1 MEIQQKKEARM
12 EIQQKMES
20 MNRYQRLSA
29 SNILAPIMQRIKAGA
44 FEISPDHKIHLDGS
58 ILPERPWLT
67 HMVDLERK
75 CGKWH
80 EVYFRYYSII
90 PEGCRNCWK
99 IVFKPETVTE
109 LFQLR
114 DLQRTMDISSK
125 CGIETRGFTGNRGG
139 YAGFWYVPL
148 NAGLKGAREMHAF
161 VDAKI
166 QARFGRESKRVVR
179 LKRGCTEM
187 ENYTLKMLNVG
198 SNKWDEIAIRM
209 NMNEKEQLLDT
220 IFVDPI
226 VIESVPTM
234 CEINTEQ
241 LFIDFAFEYGDLS
254 YLEHTGGIPHMPPLV
269 FYEDSNHKHQDFKST
284 WRNNGPNI
292 DRLDNAE
299 DELLGTGGPII
310 QAIP

>member
-1 MEIQQKKEARM
+1 
-12 EIQQKMES
+12 
-20 MNRYQRLSA
+20 MNKYEKLSA
-29 SNILAPIMQRIKAGA
+29 ANILKPIMHRVQAGA
-44 FEISPDHKIHLDGS
+44 FEISPDHKIYLDGS

-67 HMVDLERK
+67 HRVDLERL

-80 EVYFRYYSII
+80 EIYFRYYSLI

-99 IVFKPETVTE
+99 IMFKPKTVTE

-114 DLQRTMDISSK
+114 DLQKSMDISSK

-148 NAGLKGAREMHAF
+148 DAGLKGAREMHAL

-166 QARFGRESKRVVR
+166 QARFGKDTKTNTISIRDVH

-198 SNKWDEIAIRM
+198 SNKWDEIAEKMSM
-209 NMNEKEQLLDT
+209 NAKELLLDT
-220 IFVDPI
+220 VFVDPQI
-226 VIESVPTM
+226 IESAPYFCDT
-234 CEINTEQ
+234 NTEQ
-241 LFIDFAFEYGDLS
+241 LFIDFAFENGDLT
-254 YLEHTGGIPHMPPLV
+254 YLEHTGGVPHMTPLV
-269 FYEDSNHKHQDFKST
+269 FYEDSKHKHQDFQST

-292 DRLDNAE
+292 DRPDNAE
-299 DELLGTGGPII
+299 GKTLIEIFEDELDGASSPVIR
-310 QAIP
+310 AIPD